1 LRISDFYPCQFDQ
14 GKISCVL
21 FTKEK
26 LKECLIEHGNKV
38 NDVEIE
44 SALSSV
50 ILRSVENKFAL
61 NGIMQALLNNG
72 SVFEGQIFQNRIN
85 GLGVVLKDKSKVE
98 QTIDSSRLRPQ
109 ELVCLMNIPTINA
122 QELYRGEF
130 ENGYSQ
136 GLGMRIIEGSRSYSG
151 LFFKGKEHGFGT
163 WKRRQH
169 WKHCVSKN
177 GKIDGVVIHQQNNK
191 VV

>member
-1 LRISDFYPCQFDQ
+1 
-14 GKISCVL
+14 
-21 FTKEK
+21 
-26 LKECLIEHGNKV
+26 
-38 NDVEIE
+38 
-44 SALSSV
+44 
-50 ILRSVENKFAL
+50 
-61 NGIMQALLNNG
+61 
-72 SVFEGQIFQNRIN
+72 
-85 GLGVVLKDKSKVE
+85 
-98 QTIDSSRLRPQ
+98 
-109 ELVCLMNIPTINA
+109 MNIPTINA

-151 LFFKGKEHGFGT
+151 LFFEGKEHGFGT

-191 VV
+191 VVQTSEYKTGKLHGYTVVKNDLLLSQDQKLLQFFAEDELKFQTELEDFEGEGSRESSSLIDQTITKL